1 MVMGHT
7 LDAVL
12 SNQARLSP
20 GMVEYWHAR
29 GLTAPLFMLVSGWA
43 VTLAISRS
51 GDQGMAIPRGRL
63 KRVILLLAIGYAL
76 RWPGWALDRFLAG
89 DRDVWAHFL
98 AFDALHTIALSLL
111 ATSLVLAL
119 PIGRAGRSAALA
131 ALAISAVLFGQA
143 ATLPGGAPATAGG
156 LPQSLPAMALAQVLH
171 GTSPFPVLPW
181 SAYFFAG
188 TLVGLLAP
196 QDRRGAA
203 AMAVAGAALVAI
215 TVPFPGLGEREAG
228 DPVLIAF
235 RIGVILALLG
245 ALELVPPALAAR
257 AAPLGKSSLGV
268 YAIHLPVVYGW
279 STVPGL
285 SYRVGPT
292 LGPAAAVALA
302 VLVLMVSFAAYRA
315 LASGARLVRGRFPH
329 ASTR

>member
-1 MVMGHT
+1 MVTGHT

-12 SNQARLSP
+12 SKQARLSP
-20 GMVEYWHAR
+20 GMVAYWHAR

-51 GDQGMAIPRGRL
+51 GDQGIAIPRGRL
-63 KRVILLLAIGYAL
+63 KRVLLLLAIGYAL
-76 RWPGWALDRFLAG
+76 RWPGWGLDRFLAG

-119 PIGRAGRSAALA
+119 PIGRLGRSAALA
-131 ALAISAVLFGQA
+131 ALALSAVRFGQS

-156 LPQSLPAMALAQVLH
+156 LPQSLPLMALAQALH

-196 QDRRGAA
+196 QDWRGAA
-203 AMAVAGAALVAI
+203 AMALAGATLVAV

-235 RIGVILALLG
+235 RIGRSWRSWA
-245 ALELVPPALAAR
+245 PWNSSRRPWPSAR
-257 AAPLGKSSLGV
+257 RRSEEAPSASM
-268 YAIHLPVVYGW
+268 PSTCPW
-279 STVPGL
+279 STAGPPCPG
-285 SYRVGPT
+285 SPT
-292 LGPAAAVALA
+292 GWDRPSAPP
-302 VLVLMVSFAAYRA
+302 RRWPW
-315 LASGARLVRGRFPH
+315 RLWCC
-329 ASTR
+329 S